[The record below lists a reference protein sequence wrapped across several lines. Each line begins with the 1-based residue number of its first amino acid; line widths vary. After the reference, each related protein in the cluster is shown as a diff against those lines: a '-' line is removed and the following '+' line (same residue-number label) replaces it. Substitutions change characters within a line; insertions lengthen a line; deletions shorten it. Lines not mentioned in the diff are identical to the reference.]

1 MPAYEV
7 YFRCD
12 DCQREHTIHIKIHL
26 TQGPDR
32 KQSLAEFFVGRS
44 MPPQASSLQGH
55 KAFCLKTGRQFR
67 LENDEQILLVPPTA
81 RPLPPSQLPLIP
93 DDH

>member
-1 MPAYEV
+1 MPAYEI

-12 DCQREHTIHIKIHL
+12 DCKREHTIHTKIHL
-26 TQGPDR
+26 
-32 KQSLAEFFVGRS
+32 FFVGRS

-55 KAFCLKTGRQFR
+55 KAFCLRTGRQFR
-67 LENDEQILLVPPTA
+67 LESDEQILLVPPSA

-93 DDH
+93 DSR